1 MNEGGAREL
10 AAINEGIWSG
20 STSEISSGF
29 TRLSYHT
36 VCPYLAI
43 ILAIAIINRPMH
55 VLPGNT
61 AGALGHARRVCVEA
75 TLAAATVCFVGVLG
89 RVRAGVAEE
98 FGNWTV

>member
-1 MNEGGAREL
+1 MSEGGAREL

-43 ILAIAIINRPMH
+43 ILAIGITINELRH
-55 VLPGNT
+55 VFPCNT
-61 AGALGHARRVCVEA
+61 AGALGHARRVGVEA
-75 TLAAATVCFVGVLG
+75 TLAASTVCFAGVLG
-89 RVRAGVAEE
+89 RVQARVAEE
-98 FGNWTV
+98 LAL